1 MAYEVPC
8 FSVGTEVA
16 AADLTGK
23 QFCFVKMTSTGWD
36 VSGNAEYA
44 DGVLQNDPDV
54 GQPALVM
61 TTGVTKL
68 KSAGTLTKGNFVSSA
83 AAGVGKVPAATN
95 PRLGRIL
102 QSANNTEIATIL
114 LGNFGLEP

>member
-83 AAGVGKVPAATN
+83 AAGAGKVPASTN

-102 QSANNTEIATIL
+102 QSANNTEIGSIL
-114 LGNFGLEP
+114 LGSYGLEP

>member
-1 MAYEVPC
+1 MAYEIPG

-44 DGVLQNDPDV
+44 DGVLQNAPDA
-54 GQPALVM
+54 GQIANVM
-61 TTGVTKL
+61 TAGVTKI
-68 KSAGTLTKGNFVSSA
+68 KSAGTLTAGNFVSSA
-83 AAGVGKVPAATN
+83 AAGAGKVPASTN

-102 QSANNTEIATIL
+102 QSANNTEIGSIL
-114 LGNFGLEP
+114 LGSYGLEP